1 MRNSSSLDWL
11 RFMHTPNDYR
21 VSRDTVCFLITS
33 HNFFFRDSYLF
44 YLSLKNSKSGQA
56 REMVAVNSRTF
67 CIPVKA
73 FFKIC
78 RRFSSLQKRFKKF
91 SGILQA
97 WESVSG
103 SLQAFSR
110 LGEAF

>member
-1 MRNSSSLDWL
+1 
-11 RFMHTPNDYR
+11 
-21 VSRDTVCFLITS
+21 
-33 HNFFFRDSYLF
+33 
-44 YLSLKNSKSGQA
+44 
-56 REMVAVNSRTF
+56 MVAVNSWTF